1 MTEVVTERH
10 LAETSIV
17 GERPKV
23 MLAMRT
29 ALGWNTYA
37 NQVTTFSKDDPDR
50 DTHIFRFD
58 PSAVERMLVKRHNN
72 TKASMLYRRVSPVRA
87 FKGMMGNRVRNKISE
102 VSPDIVHFSGHF
114 IAAAHAFRSSGIPFT
129 MAMDSTVP
137 CMERLSGMKNWSRAD
152 REIEREMAMKAER
165 IYPVSKWVA
174 DSLVD
179 DYGVPAERIRVI
191 PFSIDMRGATK
202 PDLRNKKADE
212 LPRIIFVG
220 NDFLRKGGDKL
231 HRWVTGPL
239 AGMCELH
246 IVSKDPKAN
255 LGGENVVYHGGLQ
268 NADLV
273 NRLIPQMDLMCHP
286 TQSDMSAIVVGEAA
300 RSGVPAIASSVGGIP
315 ELIRDGKTGYL
326 LERDDEE
333 GFVAK
338 LRELISDHE
347 KRWRMG
353 QAACDFAWA
362 TLDAQKNYNTMLDEI
377 EQIARA
383 HKRGSGQ

>member
-1 MTEVVTERH
+1 MTDVVTERH
-10 LAETSIV
+10 LVESTVV

-58 PSAVERMLVKRHNN
+58 PSTLERMLVKRHNN
-72 TKASMLYRRVSPVRA
+72 TKASMFYRRVSPIRA
-87 FKGMMGNRVRNKISE
+87 FKGVLGNRVRQKIKD

-114 IAAAHAFRSSGIPFT
+114 IAAAHAFRQSDLPFT

-137 CMERLSGMKNWSRAD
+137 CMERLSGGMKNWNSAD
-152 REIEREMAMKAER
+152 REIEREMALKAKR
-165 IYPVSKWVA
+165 IYPVSRWVA

-179 DYGVPAERIRVI
+179 DYGVPPERIRVI

-202 PDLRNKKADE
+202 PDLRQKSTDD

-255 LGGENVVYHGGLQ
+255 LGGDNVIYHGALQ

-300 RSGVPAIASSVGGIP
+300 RSGVPAIASAVGGIP

-326 LERDDEE
+326 LERDDEL
-333 GFVAK
+333 GFIAK
-338 LRELISDHE
+338 LRELITDHE
-347 KRWRMG
+347 KRLRMG
-353 QAACDFAWA
+353 QAACDFAWD
-362 TLDAQKNYNTMLDEI
+362 TLDAQRNYNAMLDEV
-377 EQIARA
+377 EQIALQFKRA
-383 HKRGSGQ
+383 